1 MIVSDTVAATA
12 ATAIGLGW
20 VGWVSG
26 SLMVLL
32 RKVTRIETLLNGRR
46 RKQ

>member
-1 MIVSDTVAATA
+1 MPVPDMIAGGVV
-12 ATAIGLGW
+12 LGW

-32 RKVTRIETLLNGRR
+32 RKVTRIETLLVNGKGKKR
-46 RKQ
+46 